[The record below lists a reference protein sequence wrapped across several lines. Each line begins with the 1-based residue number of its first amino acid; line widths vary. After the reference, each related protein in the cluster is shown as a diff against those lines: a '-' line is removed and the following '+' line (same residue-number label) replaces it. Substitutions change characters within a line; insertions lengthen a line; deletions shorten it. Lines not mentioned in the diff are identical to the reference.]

1 MNIEPLIKMANEI
14 AAFFEGEP
22 DREQAKKNVAL
33 HISRYWE
40 QRMRR
45 EIVDHYHRGAGGLGD
60 IARGAV
66 AILAERGP
74 LPKPPPTP
82 GGGDAG

>member
-22 DREQAKKNVAL
+22 DKQQAMRDAAS
-33 HISRYWE
+33 HMGRYWE
-40 QRMRR
+40 KRMRH
-45 EIVDHYHRGAGGLGD
+45 EIIAHLHGGGGGLGD

-66 AILAERGP
+66 AILAQQHGHTSR
-74 LPKPPPTP
+74 PPTP